1 MDRPSALQRIK
12 KLRKLIAYH
21 NERYYQLD
29 DPEISDAEYDRLM
42 TELMELEQM
51 WGEESGESTDSPT
64 RTVGAEP
71 LKKFETYPH
80 ITPMLSLSNALSE
93 RDILEFV
100 RRVSSQ
106 LEPEKPTYVLEP
118 KIDGVAV
125 NLMYEEGVFTRG
137 LTRGDGLIG
146 ENISR
151 NLKTISSIPMT
162 LPGPPAASDSNI
174 VEVRGEVFLHIED
187 FKLLNRKKA
196 SEGKPL
202 FANPRNAAAGSIR
215 QLDSRVSAERPL
227 AINCYAVSGIDG
239 PGFESQWEILQRL
252 REWGFPV
259 NPLIRRVETVDECV
273 AFFRE
278 LEATRKEIP
287 YEIDGMVIK
296 IDSLAQQRRLGALS
310 RSPRWAIAA
319 KFAPAQATTVIE
331 SIDIQVGR
339 TGVLTPVA
347 RMKPVSLGGVTISHA
362 TLHNMA
368 EIEKKDILVGDTVL
382 IQRAGDVIP
391 QVVKSIS
398 SKRTGN
404 ERPFSMPERCP
415 SCGSPVYK
423 NEGEA
428 AHRCINMTCPA
439 QTLERIV
446 HFVSRGAMDIDG
458 IGEKLVRRLLEAELA
473 RGPADLYYLTF
484 EDLLG
489 LERMAE
495 KSARNIISAI
505 ENSKRPP
512 LSKFIY
518 ALGIRHVGEDTA
530 AILADYVDDIN
541 ELAVLPRERL
551 CEVRGIGPV
560 VAENVTEF
568 FAETS
573 NRETIDRLLA
583 AGVRPQK
590 EQRTA
595 ASSLAGTT
603 FVFTGALN
611 RVTRNDAKKM
621 VESLGASASSAVSK
635 STDYVIVGK
644 DPGSKFQKAQEL
656 GIPTLNED
664 EFLAMITGENE

>member
-12 KLRKLIAYH
+12 ELRKLIAYH
-21 NERYYQLD
+21 NNRYYQLD

-42 TELMELEQM
+42 AELMELEQM
-51 WGEESGESTDSPT
+51 WGGESDESPDSPT

-80 ITPMLSLSNALSE
+80 VTPMLSLSNALSE
-93 RDILEFV
+93 RDIQEFV

-106 LEPEKPTYVLEP
+106 LQPEKPRFVLEP

-125 NLMYEEGVFTRG
+125 NLMYENAVFTRG

-151 NLKTISSIPMT
+151 NLKTISSLPMT
-162 LPGPPAASDSNI
+162 LADPPAAGDLTI
-174 VEVRGEVFLHIED
+174 IEIRGEVFLHIED
-187 FKLLNRKKA
+187 FKRLNRKQA

-215 QLDSRVSAERPL
+215 QLDPRVSAGRPL
-227 AINCYAVSGIDG
+227 AINCYAVAGINRA
-239 PGFESQWEILQRL
+239 GFESQWEILQRL
-252 REWGFPV
+252 KEWGFPV
-259 NPLIRRVETVDECV
+259 NPLIRRVETADECV
-273 AFFRE
+273 GFFRE
-278 LEATRKEIP
+278 LESTRKEIP

-296 IDSLAQQRRLGALS
+296 VDSLDQQRRLGTLS

-331 SIDIQVGR
+331 SIDVQVGR

-347 RMKPVSLGGVTISHA
+347 RMKPLSLGGVTITHA

-368 EIEKKDILVGDTVL
+368 EIEKKDIRVGDTVL

-391 QVVKSIS
+391 QVVKSIP
-398 SKRTGN
+398 SKRTGH
-404 ERPFSMPERCP
+404 ERLFTMPERCP
-415 SCGSPVYK
+415 SCGSPVHK
-423 NEGEA
+423 NESEA
-428 AHRCINMTCPA
+428 AYRCINMTCPA
-439 QTLERIV
+439 QILERIV

-458 IGEKLVRRLLEAELA
+458 IGEKLVSKLLEAGLV

-484 EDLLG
+484 EDLLR

-505 ENSKRPP
+505 ENSKRPA

-530 AILADYVDDIN
+530 GVLAELVDDID
-541 ELAVLPRERL
+541 ELADLSLERL
-551 CEVRGIGPV
+551 REVRGIGPV
-560 VAENVTEF
+560 VAESVTEF
-568 FAETS
+568 FAEIS

-583 AGVRPQK
+583 ADVRPQK
-590 EQRTA
+590 ERRVA
-595 ASSLAGTT
+595 ASSLAGTN
-603 FVFTGALN
+603 FVFTGALD

-621 VESLGASASSAVSK
+621 VESLGASASGTVSK
-635 STDYVIVGK
+635 STDYVIVGR
-644 DPGSKFQKAQEL
+644 DPGSKFRKALEL
-656 GIPTLNED
+656 GIPTLSED
-664 EFLAMITGENE
+664 EFLAMISGEKE